1 MTEMSGEGMRVKTNL
16 FTAFAATVLS
26 GLAGIFL
33 GGALNMEGY
42 LGVILSI
49 AVMGCFI
56 LRAVERR
63 K

>member
-1 MTEMSGEGMRVKTNL
+1 MRVKTNL
-16 FTAFAATVLS
+16 FAAFAATVLS

-56 LRAVERR
+56 LKAVERR